1 MCTSQKILTRT
12 FLGRK
17 ERERKAREVGRNKKN
32 KIIRGNLPELIA
44 ELSDSS
50 FPLMISGRKHWGQL
64 GFRVMKK
71 EKIHF
76 LSCHLIPLDTEVGL
90 QTAVLGCVVL
100 VNFTSKDWPGE
111 GCGCV

>member
-1 MCTSQKILTRT
+1 
-12 FLGRK
+12 
-17 ERERKAREVGRNKKN
+17 
-32 KIIRGNLPELIA
+32 
-44 ELSDSS
+44 
-50 FPLMISGRKHWGQL
+50 
-64 GFRVMKK
+64 MKK

-90 QTAVLGCVVL
+90 QTAVLGCVAL